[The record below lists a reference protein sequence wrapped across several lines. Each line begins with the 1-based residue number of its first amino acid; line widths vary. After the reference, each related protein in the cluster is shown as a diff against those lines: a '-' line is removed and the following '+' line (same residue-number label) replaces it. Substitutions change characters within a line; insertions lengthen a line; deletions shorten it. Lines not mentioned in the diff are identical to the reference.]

1 MISRKIAGCCRRVLV
16 VVLVSVLLVSACS
29 PASSPSS
36 QQALE
41 VLEEVLTEEELED
54 LQEVVIE
61 EELVDLAG
69 QFSGEELVELLGS
82 ENVSPDTFEFFMA
95 ADGTRGW
102 WEGFSE
108 DGLRARN
115 FFYRTLSGDDPLGL
129 DANDASTPTGAFCW
143 VVLRLREIMPPDEMT
158 GLLMFS
164 VSHLLDLWN
173 LSNLE
178 LLFLEKEAANRGIEL
193 RETGSTGYN
202 GSLRRFLLQV
212 MDPRIRGIVLAEGLP
227 RVLRPAAE
235 AFYDFFEELL
245 ELPVYRVRPKIAEL
259 PDYPVLADR
268 KMTGE
273 DIRRAWP
280 EIVEL
285 ELGED
290 HYAEYVRL
298 HELLEEEEVAGLL
311 NSECKQRTDQ
321 EVREL
326 ACPPWVAEVLSCMGT
341 EDEP

>member
-1 MISRKIAGCCRRVLV
+1 MLD
-16 VVLVSVLLVSACS
+16 
-29 PASSPSS
+29 
-36 QQALE
+36 
-41 VLEEVLTEEELED
+41 VLEEMFTREELD
-54 LQEVVIE
+54 GLREVFTG
-61 EELVDLAG
+61 EELVGLAG
-69 QFSGEELVELLGS
+69 QFSGGELVELLGS
-82 ENVSPDTFEFFMA
+82 ENESPESLEFFIA
-95 ADGTRGW
+95 GDGTRGW

-108 DGLRARN
+108 DVLRARN
-115 FFYRTLSGDDPLGL
+115 FYYRVFFRDDPLGL
-129 DANDASTPTGAFCW
+129 DANDVSTPTGAFCW
-143 VVLRLREIMPPDEMT
+143 VVLRLREIMPSEAMA
-158 GLLMFS
+158 GLLS
-164 VSHLLDLWN
+164 VSYLFGVWN
-173 LSNLE
+173 LDNLR
-178 LLFLEKEAANRGIEL
+178 LWFLETEAANRGIDL

-202 GSLRRFLLQV
+202 RSLRRFLLQV
-212 MDPRIRGIVLAEGLP
+212 MDPQIRDVVLAEGLP

-235 AFYDFFEELL
+235 GFYDFFAELL
-245 ELPVYRVRPKIAEL
+245 ELPVYRVRPKVAEL

-326 ACPPWVAEVLSCMGT
+326 GGPPWVAEVLSCKVT